1 MSKKPNRATGYD
13 SRHVDHVRAA
23 CLYVATKLG
32 DLIDETVIIG
42 GLAPSLLID
51 QQLVQ
56 SAEDRHVGTMDLDVG
71 LALAIFDNQRYQDF
85 THRLR
90 QAGFARDKNERG
102 QPTNQRWSI
111 QGDAKVTVDFLIA
124 PSLPNDKRRR
134 SEY

>member
-32 DLIDETVIIG
+32 DLINETVIIG

-51 QQLVQ
+51 QPRMQ

-71 LALAIFDNQRYQDF
+71 LALAIFDNQRLWDRE
-85 THRLR
+85 H
-90 QAGFARDKNERG
+90 
-102 QPTNQRWSI
+102 S
-111 QGDAKVTVDFLIA
+111 
-124 PSLPNDKRRR
+124 
-134 SEY
+134 